1 MVIKNEYP
9 ILEYSTDRI
18 AVINPDR
25 EGDKSNRDGCSC
37 TDRSGLKRFPRLC
50 LVTFFEEV
58 FDKAVERYGG
68 ERIGTYVSEMKDF
81 HVYRFKVDGTEVCAV
96 QAVVASGSIAMM
108 TDWLYGAGVEVIV
121 CCGGCG
127 VLDEIPEGAVILPV
141 RALRDEGASYK
152 YLPPARFIELSPEP
166 IESFRKVLERH
177 GVPYIECATWSTDGF
192 YRETREMVAY
202 RREEGCRAV
211 EMECATMAAIAQFR
225 GRMFGQLL
233 YSGDILIGGAEDYD
247 DRNWNNNL
255 SARERLFALALEA
268 LCRL

>member
-37 TDRSGLKRFPRLC
+37 AARSGSKRFPRLC

-81 HVYRFKVDGTEVCAV
+81 HVYRFKVDGTE
-96 QAVVASGSIAMM
+96 
-108 TDWLYGAGVEVIV
+108 DWLYGAGVEVIV

>member
-1 MVIKNEYP
+1 MIIKNEHP

-25 EGDKSNRDGCSC
+25 DASKADRDGQ
-37 TDRSGLKRFPRLC
+37 GGGGFGRFPRLC

-58 FDKAVERYGG
+58 LDSAVERYGG
-68 ERIGTYVSEMKDF
+68 EKIGTYVSEMKDF
-81 HVYRFKVDGTEVCAV
+81 HVYRFMVDGTEVCAV

-108 TDWLYGAGVEVIV
+108 TEMLYGSGVEVIV

-127 VLDEIPEGAVILPV
+127 VLDDIPEGAVILPV

-152 YLPPARFIELSPEP
+152 YLPPARFIELQSGP
-166 IESFRKVLERH
+166 IERFRKVLSGH

-225 GRMFGQLL
+225 GKVFGQLL

-247 DRNWNNNL
+247 DRGWNNNV

-268 LCRL
+268 LCKL